1 MFLDRLV
8 LDKEKRA
15 STRQG
20 EEGGFP
26 PRVQTELNITF
37 LSLQGESE

>member
-1 MFLDRLV
+1 MFFDRQI

-15 STRQG
+15 STRKG

-37 LSLQGESE
+37 FISYTG